1 MIGCK
6 DGDQHIAT
14 WICSAAQKAA
24 LHMADR
30 KKRDYGVEI
39 WNSKV
44 EMMRRIISR
53 NRIPYAVA
61 FVNTVLGKMSKKENG
76 PYKILT
82 ISTGSI
88 PRDSVHKIL
97 HDCTGAGAPCLSPKE
112 GGRRQAVG

>member
-1 MIGCK
+1 MVINTS
-6 DGDQHIAT
+6 AA
-14 WICSAAQKAA
+14 WICSAAQKSA

-39 WNSKV
+39 WNFRV

-61 FVNTVLGKMSKKENG
+61 FVNTVLGKMSKKENV

-82 ISTGSI
+82 ASTGSI

-112 GGRRQAVG
+112 GDRRQAVG